1 MYDLDSDKYAAAALR
16 SALKNRELSADS
28 STIETQE
35 LIELLRRHSV
45 YLDDLGAEK
54 CCAETIAV
62 LMSEAAYK
70 IETLQAQVE
79 SLLFA
84 LRSARRSL

>member
-1 MYDLDSDKYAAAALR
+1 MFDLDSDKYTAAALR
-16 SALKNRELSADS
+16 AALRNKERSADC

-35 LIELLRRHSV
+35 LVELLRRHGA
-45 YLDDLGAEK
+45 YLDDRGAEK
-54 CCAETIAV
+54 CCAETIAA
-62 LMSEAAYK
+62 LMNEAAHK
-70 IETLQAQVE
+70 IETLQAQVD